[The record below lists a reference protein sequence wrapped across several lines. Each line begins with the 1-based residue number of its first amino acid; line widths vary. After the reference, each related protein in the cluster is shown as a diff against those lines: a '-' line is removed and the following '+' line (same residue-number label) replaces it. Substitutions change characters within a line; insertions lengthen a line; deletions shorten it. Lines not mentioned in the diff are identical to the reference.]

1 MFAILPQPNIK
12 TDMEGSYMDV
22 EGMDQPISPVN
33 KNISSLMMQG
43 LIKQAAK
50 KRGEKEWQDVP
61 KYKQYM

>member
-1 MFAILPQPNIK
+1 
-12 TDMEGSYMDV
+12 MEGSYMDV

-33 KNISSLMMQG
+33 KHISSLMMQG